1 MKIGFWGVTFFAP
14 FFGAILGPILLPFSG
29 PNIFI
34 FFYFLTKSDSWD
46 VPWEFLGASWT
57 TKRPRCSQ
65 DGPKSPHK
73 APKGSPRASKRPPEG
88 LQDAFSRLQ
97 MASKNV
103 SKGPSKKEKNVFELF
118 NRCGLTLLSLNV
130 FLLSSYYLCQH
141 GLQTSNT

>member
-1 MKIGFWGVTFFAP
+1 MP
-14 FFGAILGPILLPFSG
+14 PFSV
-29 PNIFI
+29 PFWDRFCSFFRTHNLSV
-34 FFYFLTKSDSWD
+34 FYFLAKSDSWNFL
-46 VPWEFLGASWT
+46 WEFLGASWT

-103 SKGPSKKEKNVFELF
+103 SKGPSNKEKTICTIY
-118 NRCGLTLLSLNV
+118 NRCDLTLLSINV
-130 FLLSSYYLCQH
+130 FYYLRIICVNMDYK
-141 GLQTSNT
+141 LQNT